1 MAELNNEAAGGA
13 SKPKKIRS
21 RKLSSKVDLTAMV
34 DLAFLLI
41 TFFMLTT
48 SLSKPMSMNLSMPDD
63 KGEPSKVDGNRTM
76 TILVGDDNKTKCYM
90 GKLSESA
97 SKAITLGSNRELRRE
112 LAVRKKEVL
121 AYSTAKGKPEQ
132 GLIVLIKPDKTSNYG
147 NLVDILDEMAIS
159 DVPTY
164 AITAIEKNESD
175 FLKKPF

>member
-1 MAELNNEAAGGA
+1 MADLNNEAVGDA

-21 RKLSSKVDLTAMV
+21 NKLSSKIDLTAMV

-48 SLSKPMSMNLSMPDD
+48 TLSKPVSMNLSMPEQN
-63 KGEPSKVDGNRTM
+63 GQPSKVDENRTM
-76 TILVGDDNKTKCYM
+76 TILVGDHNKTKCYM
-90 GKLSESA
+90 GKLSA
-97 SKAITLGSNRELRRE
+97 NPSKTITLGSNRELRRE

-121 AYSTAKGKPEQ
+121 AYAAANKKTEQ

-159 DVPTY
+159 EVPTY
-164 AITAIEKNESD
+164 AITSIEKDETE
-175 FLKKPF
+175 FLNRP

>member
-1 MAELNNEAAGGA
+1 MAELNNEAQNGA

-21 RKLSSKVDLTAMV
+21 NKLTSKVDLTAMV

-48 SLSKPMSMNLSMPDD
+48 SLSKPMSMSLSMPDN
-63 KGEPSKVDGNRTM
+63 KGESSKVDQNRTM
-76 TILVGDDNKTKCYM
+76 TILVGDDNKTKCFM
-90 GKLSESA
+90 GKLSENS
-97 SKAITLGSNRELRRE
+97 SKTISLGSNRELRRE

-121 AYSTAKGKPEQ
+121 AYSTAKGHPEQ
-132 GLIVLIKPDKTSNYG
+132 GLIVLIKPDKSSNYG

-164 AITAIEKNESD
+164 AITSIEKNESD
-175 FLKKPF
+175 FLKRPY